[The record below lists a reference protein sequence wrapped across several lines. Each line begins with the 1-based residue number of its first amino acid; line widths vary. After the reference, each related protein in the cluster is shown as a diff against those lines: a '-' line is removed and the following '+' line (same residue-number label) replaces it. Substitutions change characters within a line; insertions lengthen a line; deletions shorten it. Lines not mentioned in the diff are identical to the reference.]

1 MNVSILIAYVLHMFV
16 PAAQGIRK
24 RMLDPLKLKIVSQK
38 FGAVVWILGPEPH
51 HSKRNECS

>member
-1 MNVSILIAYVLHMFV
+1 MNEYFDCSYVLHMFV

-38 FGAVVWILGPEPH
+38 LELWCG
-51 HSKRNECS
+51 C